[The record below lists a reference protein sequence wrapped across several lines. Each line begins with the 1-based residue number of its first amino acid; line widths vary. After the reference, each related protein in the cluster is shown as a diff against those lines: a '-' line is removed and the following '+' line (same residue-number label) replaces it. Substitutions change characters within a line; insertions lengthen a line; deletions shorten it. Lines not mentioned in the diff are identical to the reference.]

1 LALECGQELVT
12 QAADI
17 GMKID
22 WIVMATGSTE
32 TQAEP
37 SCRAL

>member
-1 LALECGQELVT
+1 VVCGQELVT

-22 WIVMATGSTE
+22 WIVMAAGSTE
-32 TQAEP
+32 T
-37 SCRAL
+37 